1 MRLEHRRK
9 ELVGRVRFEGRD
21 LILQATKRCQWRHR
35 IVTNWQDA
43 TLTGHSITLKRPVLF
58 PPSLRNFTDLRSS
71 LTSKYLVNRAL
82 IERDH
87 EEIAVRSGLDIRD
100 DSEVSSDQ
108 QAFTFGHLVK
118 G

>member
-9 ELVGRVRFEGRD
+9 ELIGRVRFEGRD

-43 TLTGHSITLKRPVLF
+43 TLLGRSITPKRPIYSHPKFYGFEVF
-58 PPSLRNFTDLRSS
+58 S
-71 LTSKYLVNRAL
+71 LTSKDFVNRAL
-82 IERDH
+82 IERNH
-87 EEIAVRSGLDIRD
+87 EEIAIGSGLDIRD
-100 DSEVSSDQ
+100 YSEVSPNQ
-108 QAFTFGHLVK
+108 QAFTFGHIVK